1 MILEANEIHTYY
13 GPSHI
18 LFGISLSIQE
28 GEIVTLLGRNGA
40 GKTTTMRSIMG
51 LTPPHS
57 GSIKF
62 MGAEIVGK
70 SPHVISRMGIGLVPE
85 ERRIFP
91 DLTVRENLRVP
102 SPRGQAG
109 FKIQDVYDLFPNLR
123 ALDKRYGGN
132 ISGGEQQML
141 AIGRTLMANP
151 RLVLMDEPAEGL
163 SPITVSMLEEGI
175 RKLREQKITILLS
188 EQNTKFAMAL
198 SQRVYI
204 MEKGQMRYNGTIE
217 DFKENEEVRKRYLM
231 V

>member
-1 MILEANEIHTYY
+1 
-13 GPSHI
+13 
-18 LFGISLSIQE
+18 
-28 GEIVTLLGRNGA
+28 VTLLGRNGA

-51 LTPPHS
+51 LTPPRS

-62 MGAEIVGK
+62 LGTEIVGK

-102 SPRGQAG
+102 SPRSQGG
-109 FKIQDVYDLFPNLR
+109 FKIEDVYDLFPNLR
-123 ALDKRYGGN
+123 ALDKHPGGN

-163 SPITVSMLEEGI
+163 SPITISMLGEGI

-188 EQNTKFAMAL
+188 EQNTKFAMGL

-204 MEKGQMRYNGTIE
+204 MEKGQMRYDGTIE

>member
-1 MILEANEIHTYY
+1 LILEANEIHTYY

-85 ERRIFP
+85 ERRIFN
-91 DLTVRENLRVP
+91 DLTVSEKIRVP

-163 SPITVSMLEEGI
+163 SPNTVSMLEEGI

>member
-1 MILEANEIHTYY
+1 LILEANDIHTYY

-18 LFGISLSIQE
+18 LFGISLSIKE
-28 GEIVTLLGRNGA
+28 GELVTLLGRNGA

-51 LTPPHS
+51 LTPPRS

-62 MGAEIVGK
+62 MGVEIMGK
-70 SPHVISRMGIGLVPE
+70 SPHFISRMGIGLVPE

-102 SPRGQAG
+102 FKRGKGG
-109 FKIQDVYDLFPNLR
+109 FTIDEVYDLFSNLR
-123 ALDKRYGGN
+123 ALDKRAGGN
-132 ISGGEQQML
+132 LSGGEQQML

-163 SPITVSMLEEGI
+163 SPIIVSTLAEGI
-175 RKLREQKITILLS
+175 RKLKEQKLTILLS
-188 EQNTKFAMAL
+188 EQNIKFAIGV
-198 SQRVYI
+198 SQRVFI
-204 MEKGQMRYNGTIE
+204 MEKGQMRYDGDID

>member
-1 MILEANEIHTYY
+1 MILEAKEIHTYY

-18 LFGISLSIQE
+18 LFGISLSIHE

-51 LTPPHS
+51 LTPPRS

-62 MGAEIVGK
+62 LGTEIVGK
-70 SPHVISRMGIGLVPE
+70 SPHIISRMGIGLVPE

-102 SPRGQAG
+102 SPRGQGG
-109 FKIQDVYDLFPNLR
+109 FKIGDVYDLFPNLR
-123 ALDKRYGGN
+123 ALDKRPGGN

-163 SPITVSMLEEGI
+163 SPITISMLGEGI

-188 EQNTKFAMAL
+188 EQNIKFAMGL

-204 MEKGQMRYNGTIE
+204 MEKGQMRYDGTIE
-217 DFKENEEVRKRYLM
+217 DFKENEDVRKRYLM

>member
-1 MILEANEIHTYY
+1 LILEANEIHTYY

-18 LFGISLSIQE
+18 LFGISLAIQE

-51 LTPPHS
+51 LTPPRS

-70 SPHVISRMGIGLVPE
+70 SPNVISRMGIGLVPE

-102 SPRGQAG
+102 FKRGKGG
-109 FKIQDVYDLFPNLR
+109 FTIDDVYDLFANLR
-123 ALDKRYGGN
+123 VLDKRAGGN
-132 ISGGEQQML
+132 LSGGEQQML

-163 SPITVSMLEEGI
+163 SPIIVSTLAEGI
-175 RKLREQKITILLS
+175 RQLKEQKITLLLS
-188 EQNTKFAMAL
+188 EQNIKFAIGL

-204 MEKGQMRYNGTIE
+204 MEKGQMRYDGGID

-231 V
+231 L

>member
-1 MILEANEIHTYY
+1 LILEANEIHTYY

-18 LFGISLSIQE
+18 LFGIALSIQE

-51 LTPPHS
+51 LTPARS

-102 SPRGQAG
+102 SPRGQGG
-109 FKIQDVYDLFPNLR
+109 FKIEDVYDLFPNLR
-123 ALDKRYGGN
+123 ALDKRPGGN

-188 EQNTKFAMAL
+188 EQNIKFAMGL

-204 MEKGQMRYNGTIE
+204 MEKGQMRYAGTIE
-217 DFKENEEVRKRYLM
+217 DFKKNEEVRKRYLM

>member
-18 LFGISLSIQE
+18 LFGISLAIQE

-51 LTPPHS
+51 LTPPRS

-70 SPHVISRMGIGLVPE
+70 SPNVISRMGIGLVPE

-102 SPRGQAG
+102 FKRGKGG
-109 FKIQDVYDLFPNLR
+109 FTIDDVYDLFANLR
-123 ALDKRYGGN
+123 VLDKRAGGN
-132 ISGGEQQML
+132 LSGGEQQML

-163 SPITVSMLEEGI
+163 SPIIVSTLAEGI
-175 RKLREQKITILLS
+175 RQLKEQKITLLLS
-188 EQNTKFAMAL
+188 EQNIKFAIGL

-204 MEKGQMRYNGTIE
+204 MEKGQMRYDGGID

-231 V
+231 L